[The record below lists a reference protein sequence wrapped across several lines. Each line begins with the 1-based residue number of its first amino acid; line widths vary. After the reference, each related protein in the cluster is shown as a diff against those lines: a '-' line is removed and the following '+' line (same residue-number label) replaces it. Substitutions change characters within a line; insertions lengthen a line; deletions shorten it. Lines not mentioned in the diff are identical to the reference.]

1 MNETA
6 LTPKPL
12 KFLIVDDNRGA
23 RAMLREFLSRD
34 AGEFAECEDGAEALA
49 AYQTFQPDWVLMD
62 WEMKRLNGLAATRV
76 ILAQFPAAAI
86 VMVTN
91 HDAPE
96 LRTAATKAGAR
107 GFVLK
112 HDLLSLPPLL
122 RAPQSSFA

>member
-1 MNETA
+1 MNQTA
-6 LTPKPL
+6 LATKPL

-23 RAMLREFLSRD
+23 RGMLREFLDHD
-34 AGEFAECEDGAEALA
+34 ASEFAECEDGAEALA
-49 AYQTFQPDWVLMD
+49 AYENFQPDWVLMD

-96 LRTAATKAGAR
+96 LRTAANEAGAR

-122 RAPQSSFA
+122 RGEQPSFA